1 MALMRLLLV
10 EDDKDL
16 SDFVREGMS
25 REGFVVD
32 VAADGEEGL
41 IRSEEADYDVVLL
54 DVMIPKQ
61 DGYSVLKSLRSRG
74 YKGAI
79 LLVTC
84 KGQERD
90 KLHGLNNGADD
101 YVVKPF
107 LLTELIA
114 RVRAVFRRTGG
125 KYLKKREKDRRSRQA
140 TFRWICSSTRSRRAA
155 KSSSHEKRI

>member
-1 MALMRLLLV
+1 MELMRLLLV

-16 SDFVREGMS
+16 SEFVREGMT

-32 VAADGEEGL
+32 VVGDGEQAL
-41 IRSEEADYDVVLL
+41 RQTEAAGYDVILL
-54 DVMIPKQ
+54 DVMMPKL
-61 DGYSVLKSLRSRG
+61 DGFGALKSLRSRG

-90 KLHGLNNGADD
+90 KLQGFNNGADD
-101 YVVKPF
+101 YIVKPF

-114 RVRAVFRRTGG
+114 RVRAVLRRTGSANPHAVKG
-125 KYLKKREKDRRSRQA
+125 AMLKAGDLQ
-140 TFRWICSSTRSRRAA
+140 
-155 KSSSHEKRI
+155 